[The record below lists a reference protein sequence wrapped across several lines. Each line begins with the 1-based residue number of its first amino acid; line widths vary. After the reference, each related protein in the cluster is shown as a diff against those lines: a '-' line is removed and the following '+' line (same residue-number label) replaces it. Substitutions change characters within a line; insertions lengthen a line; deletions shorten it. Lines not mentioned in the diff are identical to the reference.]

1 MDIDVKGTIV
11 SDDESR
17 YYEWYG
23 VTHTSPKQINN
34 AIKQAK
40 ARNEPLDVYIN
51 SGGGDIFAGSEI
63 YQALKNYANTRIHVV
78 GLAASAASVIAQ
90 GGISDI
96 AETAMFMIHN
106 VSSYAQGDYNA
117 MRHTAE
123 TLEKANSSI
132 AQAYVSKT
140 GLSEKEILSLMNKET
155 WLTAKEA
162 VEQKFIDKIASNQSA
177 KLVASNN
184 CYFLNAE
191 MIEKAKILMADNKN
205 QLFNKNQTQLKME
218 LEILKMKGERI

>member
-1 MDIDVKGTIV
+1 MDVDVKGTIV
-11 SDDESR
+11 SDDEALF
-17 YYEWYG
+17 YQWYG
-23 VTHTSPKQINN
+23 VTHTSPRQINN

-40 ARNEPLDVYIN
+40 SRNETLDVYIN

-63 YQALKNYANTRIHVV
+63 YQALKSYSNTKIHVV

-90 GGISDI
+90 AGISDI

-106 VSSYAQGDYNA
+106 VSSYAYGDYNDMQHSA
-117 MRHTAE
+117 DV
-123 TLEKANSSI
+123 LEKANNAI
-132 AQAYVSKT
+132 AQSYISKT

-162 VEQKFIDKIASNQSA
+162 VEQKFIDKIANNQAA

-191 MIEKAKILMADNKN
+191 MIEKAKTLMVDNKN
-205 QLFNKNQTQLKME
+205 QLLNKNQEQMKME
-218 LEILKMKGERI
+218 IELLKLKGRI